1 VPVTISLFE
10 RDDRIGGRSTTVH
23 AYNDSREPVELG
35 ASIFIAANRVLYEA
49 VERYGLELVEPR
61 SVRREPLVA
70 AGLMI
75 TGGTGWKTTTDA
87 RRGRELAEEA
97 DEQGDA
103 LGIWNGERIVF
114 SQKDGGPWDMAR
126 LVWRYGI
133 VSPWRVRGM
142 VKDVVARFLRLY
154 PAAPEDGAGYFPWVD
169 LTRAAQRVGL
179 ANMMGVTGEQML
191 VEAGVGRRFYWEVV
205 QAA

>member
-1 VPVTISLFE
+1 
-10 RDDRIGGRSTTVH
+10 
-23 AYNDSREPVELG
+23 LG
-35 ASIFIAANRVLYEA
+35 ASIFIAANHILYEA

-61 SVRREPLVA
+61 MVAREPFAA
-70 AGLMI
+70 AGMLMA
-75 TGGTGWKTTTDA
+75 GGSMKAMGEGLGAQD
-87 RRGRELAEEA
+87 AEER
-97 DEQGDA
+97 DA

-114 SQKDGGPWDMAR
+114 SQRNGGPWDMAR

-133 VSPWRVRGM
+133 VAPWRVRGM
-142 VKDVVARFLRLY
+142 VRDVVARFLRMY
-154 PAAPEDGAGYFPWVD
+154 PTAPENGGGYFPWTD

-191 VEAGVGRRFYWEVV
+191 TEANVGRRFYWEVV